1 MAVSDTL
8 SPASLPPLWRQRE
21 FMLLWGGQVV
31 SSLGSHA
38 SGMVVPL
45 LILQM
50 TNSPSAM
57 GLASALVLVPY
68 ILLSLPV
75 GVWVDRW
82 DRQRVMVWS
91 DLGRA
96 GASMSVLLAL
106 AFDALTL
113 PHLYAVMLV
122 QGTMMVFFNLA
133 EVAALSRVVAT
144 SQLPQAIGQNQAG
157 HSATSILGPAL
168 GTLMFQHLGRAL
180 PFALDTLTYLASAWS
195 IRALRTPLNS
205 APSGPARN
213 LRSEIMVGLRWLWG
227 QALVR
232 RMAVIT
238 CLSNFVSAAL
248 PLLMIVQSKALGAGE
263 AQIGLVFS
271 LGGVG
276 GLLGALVGGWV
287 AARLS
292 FGVVIAGTLA
302 VQALMLP
309 LIAWATHPWAL
320 AAVYAVSMCCGP
332 IYNVVQLSRRLAM
345 IPDGL
350 QGRVN
355 AAFRLFA
362 NALYPLGA
370 LLCGWLLEH
379 SGAAVAVGV
388 FAGVMALVAGGAAAS
403 RVVRREGLAPG

>member
-1 MAVSDTL
+1 
-8 SPASLPPLWRQRE
+8 
-21 FMLLWGGQVV
+21 MLLWGGQVV

-50 TNSPSAM
+50 TQSPSAV
-57 GLASALVLVPY
+57 GLASALVLLPY

-82 DRQRVMVWS
+82 DRQRVMVCS

-96 GASMSVLLAL
+96 AASLSVLLAL

-113 PHLYAVMLV
+113 GHLYAVMLV
-122 QGTMMVFFNLA
+122 QGTMLVFFNLA

-144 SQLPQAIGQNQAG
+144 PQLPQAIGQNQAG
-157 HSATSILGPAL
+157 HSASSILGPAL
-168 GTLMFQHLGRAL
+168 GTLMFQHLGRAW
-180 PFALDTLTYLASAWS
+180 PFAVDTLTYLVSAGS
-195 IRALRTPLNS
+195 IRALRTPLS
-205 APSGPARN
+205 SPP
-213 LRSEIMVGLRWLWG
+213 LREPRDLRTEIGVGLRWLWA

-232 RMAVIT
+232 HMAVIT

-248 PLLMIVQSKALGAGE
+248 PLLLIVQCKALGAGE

-271 LGGVG
+271 VGGVG

-287 AARLS
+287 AARCS
-292 FGVVIAGTLA
+292 FGAVIVATLA
-302 VQALMLP
+302 VQGLMLP
-309 LIAWATHPWAL
+309 LIAWAPGPWAL
-320 AAVYAVSMCCGP
+320 AALYAVAMFCAP

-362 NALYPLGA
+362 NVLYPVGA
-370 LLCGWLLEH
+370 ALCGWLIEH
-379 SGAAVAVGV
+379 QGSSVAVAV
-388 FAGVMALVAGGAAAS
+388 FSGVMGLVALGAAAS
-403 RVVRREGLAPG
+403 PVVRREGLPG

>member
-1 MAVSDTL
+1 
-8 SPASLPPLWRQRE
+8 
-21 FMLLWGGQVV
+21 MLLWGGQVV

-50 TNSPSAM
+50 TQSPSAV

-82 DRQRVMVWS
+82 DRQRVMVYS

-96 GASMSVLLAL
+96 GASLSVLLAL

-113 PHLYAVMLV
+113 THLYAVMLV
-122 QGTMMVFFNLA
+122 QGTMLVFFNLA

-144 SQLPQAIGQNQAG
+144 PQLPQAIGQNQAG
-157 HSATSILGPAL
+157 HSAASIAGPAL
-168 GTLMFQHLGRAL
+168 GTLMFQHLGRAW
-180 PFALDTLTYLASAWS
+180 PFAVDTLTYLASAWS
-195 IRALRTPLNS
+195 IRAMRTPLS
-205 APSGPARN
+205 TSTSLGQPVREPRD
-213 LRSEIMVGLRWLWG
+213 LRAEIGVGLHWLWA

-232 RMAVIT
+232 HMAVIT
-238 CLSNFVSAAL
+238 CLSNFASAAL
-248 PLLMIVQSKALGAGE
+248 PLLLIVQCKALGAGE

-287 AARLS
+287 AARCS
-292 FGVVIAGTLA
+292 FGAVIFGTLA
-302 VQALMLP
+302 VQAMMLP
-309 LIAWATHPWAL
+309 LIAWAPGPWAL
-320 AAVYAVSMCCGP
+320 AALYAVSMFCAP

-362 NALYPLGA
+362 NVLYPVGA
-370 LLCGWLLEH
+370 ALCGWLIEH
-379 SGAAVAVGV
+379 RGIPVAVAVFSSV
-388 FAGVMALVAGGAAAS
+388 LVLVAAGAATS
-403 RVVRREGLAPG
+403 RVVRREGLPG